1 MQKVQIQF
9 CGWGQSWSLGELAS
23 DGSQVLF
30 EYSPEAR
37 VKGVEFSRIRL
48 PLTADTYR
56 NFPREQF
63 QLPGLIADALPD
75 GWGLLLMDRF
85 FRKNFNKRPHEISA
99 LDRLAFIG
107 NRAMGAL
114 SFAPATDVALTPQD
128 MKLVELAKEIQ
139 LVVAD
144 KDTVALKQLIL
155 VGGSPHGARPKA
167 LVQYDAQSGSISTL
181 ANAAGVP
188 WLVKFPGVK
197 EHKEVCAIEHLYS
210 EMARLCTLDVPSTRY
225 FDLGPKMAAFG
236 IERFDRSD
244 GMRVPI
250 HTLAGAL
257 NIDFRIPNAS
267 YQTLLRTAHA
277 LTLSE
282 VEVRK
287 AYERCVFNVV
297 FNNRDDHTKNF
308 SFRMDD
314 SLVWALSPCYDLTY
328 CPGPGGQH
336 QMDVEGEGLHPAKK
350 HLLQLAISNGIDLS
364 SAQGVMEK
372 IVSVALQFKNVA
384 KDYPI
389 RGTTRAEIV
398 GAINENCAR
407 MA

>member
-1 MQKVQIQF
+1 MQKIQVEF
-9 CGWGQSWSLGELAS
+9 HGWGQSWPLGQVAS

-37 VKGVEFSRIRL
+37 AKGVEFSRIRM
-48 PLTADTYR
+48 PLTADAYR
-56 NFPREQF
+56 NFPREQL

-107 NRAMGAL
+107 DRAMGAL
-114 SFAPATDVALTPQD
+114 SFAPATDVALIPQD
-128 MKLVELAKEIQ
+128 LKLVELAKEIQ
-139 LVVAD
+139 QVVAD
-144 KDTVALKQLIL
+144 KDTAALKQLIL
-155 VGGSPHGARPKA
+155 VGGSPQGARPKA
-167 LVQYDAQSGSISTL
+167 LVQYDMQSGSISTL
-181 ANAAGVP
+181 AHAAGSP
-188 WLVKFPGVK
+188 WLVKFPGEK

-210 EMARLCTLDVPSTRY
+210 EMARRCNLDVPATRH
-225 FDLGPKMAAFG
+225 FDLGPKTAAFG
-236 IERFDRSD
+236 IERFDRFNR
-244 GMRVPI
+244 MRVPI

-257 NIDFRIPNAS
+257 NIDFRAPNAS
-267 YQTLLRTAHA
+267 YQTLLRATRA

-282 VEVRK
+282 IEVRK

-297 FNNRDDHTKNF
+297 FNNRDDHTRNF
-308 SFRMDD
+308 SFRMDN
-314 SLVWALSPCYDLTY
+314 SLAWTLSPCYDLTY

-336 QMDVEGEGLHPAKK
+336 QMDVEGEGLHPAKR
-350 HLLQLAISNGIDLS
+350 HLLQLAGSNGIDRAW
-364 SAQGVMEK
+364 AQDVIEK
-372 IVSVALQFKNVA
+372 IVAVALQFENEA

-389 RGTTRAEIV
+389 RRATRTGIAA
-398 GAINENCAR
+398 AIQENCVR